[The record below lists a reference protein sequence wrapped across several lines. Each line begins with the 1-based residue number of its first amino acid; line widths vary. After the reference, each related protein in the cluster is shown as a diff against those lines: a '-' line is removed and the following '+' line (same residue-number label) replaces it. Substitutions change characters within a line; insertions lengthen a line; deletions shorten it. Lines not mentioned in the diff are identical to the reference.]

1 MILYDRFTDLDGI
14 FQYYGVENQLR
25 KLSEELCEL
34 NIECHELETGKEF
47 ISELADVLVM
57 TLQFYHS
64 SLEFRSKVDAE
75 MDFKVNRQLERI
87 ANETSN
93 STKTNT

>member
-14 FQYYGVENQLR
+14 FNHYGVENQLN
-25 KLSEELCEL
+25 KLREEMTEL
-34 NIECHELETGKEF
+34 YDETVIYGEKNNF

-75 MDFKVNRQLERI
+75 MDFKINRQIERMK
-87 ANETSN
+87 E
-93 STKTNT
+93 